1 MMKRKSEKGF
11 PISKHLLKEV
21 KLYKN
26 PPSGI
31 AECANPLPIESVD
44 RITDSSTKTEGH
56 LLHVPVNNTM
66 NKFY

>member
-1 MMKRKSEKGF
+1 MMMKSKSEKGF

-26 PPSGI
+26 PRRGI
-31 AECANPLPIESVD
+31 IECANPPIESVD
-44 RITDSSTKTEGH
+44 GIADSFIKTEGH

-66 NKFY
+66 NNFY